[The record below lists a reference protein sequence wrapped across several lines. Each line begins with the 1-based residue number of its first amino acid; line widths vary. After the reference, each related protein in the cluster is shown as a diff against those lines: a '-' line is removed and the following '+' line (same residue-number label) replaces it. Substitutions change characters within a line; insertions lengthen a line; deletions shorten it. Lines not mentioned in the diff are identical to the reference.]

1 MTGPALPFVQSH
13 AARIIRLVSLTCG
26 LLIRAR
32 RTDQQGEDKEQEPRV
47 FGHESPKDLV
57 YDQYL
62 RACALVVEDLALKKG
77 TEGISVQHTP
87 GTHHLALNATMV
99 MSSRNIAVPRKS
111 RN

>member
-1 MTGPALPFVQSH
+1 M
-13 AARIIRLVSLTCG
+13 
-26 LLIRAR
+26 
-32 RTDQQGEDKEQEPRV
+32 

-62 RACALVVEDLALKKG
+62 RAHALVVEDLALKKG
-77 TEGISVQHTP
+77 TEGIGVLHTHTP